1 MNLPKGI
8 GINDMKITLAQDEDS
23 CGRTG
28 HQDQVLEVEFQDAG
42 GGFYYVLKTER
53 WAIDQDDLSL
63 FKALGD
69 MCKEL
74 DKGSIFKEEE
84 KENG

>member
-8 GINDMKITLAQDEDS
+8 GIN
-23 CGRTG
+23 
-28 HQDQVLEVEFQDAG
+28 
-42 GGFYYVLKTER
+42 
-53 WAIDQDDLSL
+53 LSL